1 MTFLEQGMNYDETR
15 KRLETRACLFLA
27 KPVAILLSVVYEP
40 RVDGVNYPASFSNL
54 VGETKDALREGLRTL
69 GSQNGGKIEGF
80 ALERAKT
87 LIEAADQ
94 IVSNIIQDRS
104 EELISF
110 YKTSVGKKSVK
121 SSQKISQQAARDIS
135 EKYDPL
141 IVDFMK
147 KQIRENIEIVQ
158 KEIAR
163 QLPLLK

>member
-1 MTFLEQGMNYDETR
+1 MYCKRSLICFTLDKNMNYDETR

-87 LIEAADQ
+87 LIENAIERTETIPNKKPRETINTDG
-94 IVSNIIQDRS
+94 IDRIAGPS
-104 EELISF
+104 
-110 YKTSVGKKSVK
+110 GKP
-121 SSQKISQQAARDIS
+121 IGLWR
-135 EKYDPL
+135 
-141 IVDFMK
+141 
-147 KQIRENIEIVQ
+147 
-158 KEIAR
+158 
-163 QLPLLK
+163 

>member
-1 MTFLEQGMNYDETR
+1 MYCKRPLICFTLDKNMNYDETR

-94 IVSNIIQDRS
+94 AQLHDSISLIKNAIERTETIPNKKPRETINTDGIDRIAGPS
-104 EELISF
+104 
-110 YKTSVGKKSVK
+110 GKP
-121 SSQKISQQAARDIS
+121 IGLWR
-135 EKYDPL
+135 
-141 IVDFMK
+141 
-147 KQIRENIEIVQ
+147 
-158 KEIAR
+158 
-163 QLPLLK
+163 